1 MHCNSLHKKNRSI
14 LLKMT
19 KQAFTLCLGV
29 LCLTFTS
36 CISNKKTL
44 LLQGGGFNKTEA
56 TSVANKPPE
65 YKLQANDVLSIKIK
79 TLNKD
84 QAEYLTLSENS
95 FNVNEISTFL
105 GGYSISDSG
114 YISLPGVGEIRVGGL
129 TVAKA
134 RDRIQTLI
142 RSTALRDAS
151 VFVNMVSYRISVL
164 GEVKSP
170 SQFFVYNNQV
180 NLMEAI
186 SRVGGFEDFADRG
199 QVHLIRQTSRGE
211 EVIKIDMM
219 QAEFLTSPYYYLLP
233 NDVIYV
239 PSMEEKNQRSNLST
253 LVIVNT
259 VVSTISAT
267 IAILTLIDRRK
278 AAEEE

>member
-1 MHCNSLHKKNRSI
+1 
-14 LLKMT
+14 MT
-19 KQAFTLCLGV
+19 KQPTAALCLGIF
-29 LCLTFTS
+29 CLTFTS
-36 CISNKKTL
+36 CVSNKKTL
-44 LLQGGGFNKTEA
+44 LLQNGGFNSREA

-65 YKLQANDVLSIKIK
+65 YKLQPNDVLSIKIK
-79 TLNKD
+79 TLNKE
-84 QAEYLTLSENS
+84 QAEYLTLSDNS

-114 YISLPGVGEIRVGGL
+114 YINLPGVGEIRVGGM
-129 TVAKA
+129 TVNKA

-151 VFVNMVSYRISVL
+151 VFVSMVSYRISVL
-164 GEVKSP
+164 GEVKNP
-170 SQFFVYNNQV
+170 SQFFVYNNQL

-199 QVHLIRQTSRGE
+199 QIHLIRQTPNGE
-211 EVIKIDMM
+211 EVIKINMM
-219 QAEFLTSPYYYLLP
+219 ESNFLTSPYYYLLP

-259 VVSTISAT
+259 VVSTVSAT

-278 AAEEE
+278 SALEE

>member
-1 MHCNSLHKKNRSI
+1 
-14 LLKMT
+14 MT
-19 KQAFTLCLGV
+19 KQALFLLLGAF
-29 LCLTFTS
+29 CLTFTS
-36 CISNKKTL
+36 CVSNKKVL
-44 LLQGGGFNKTEA
+44 LLQNGGFNTTEA
-56 TSVANKPPE
+56 TSLANKPPE

-79 TLNKD
+79 TLNEE
-84 QAEYLTLSENS
+84 QAKYLTLSENA

-105 GGYSISDSG
+105 GGYSISEKG
-114 YISLPGVGEIRVGGL
+114 EINLPGVGVVKVGGM

-170 SQFFVYNNQV
+170 SQFFVYNNQI
-180 NLMEAI
+180 NIMEAI

-199 QVHLIRQTSRGE
+199 QVHLIRQTSQGE
-211 EVIKIDMM
+211 EVIKIDMKES
-219 QAEFLTSPYYYLLP
+219 AFLTSPYYYLLP

-259 VVSTISAT
+259 MVSTISAT
-267 IAILTLIDRRK
+267 IAILTLIERRK